1 MSRDQEGYFWL
12 IIGLL
17 FLVAINNSWWWF
29 TILLAWTLLFT
40 ALPILLNKVNIN
52 KKNQGDE

>member
-1 MSRDQEGYFWL
+1 MDKGYFWL

-29 TILLAWTLLFT
+29 TILLTWTLLFT

>member
-1 MSRDQEGYFWL
+1 MSPDQKGYFWL
-12 IIGLL
+12 IVGLL

-40 ALPILLNKVNIN
+40 AVPILLNKGDIDE
-52 KKNQGDE
+52 KNNR